1 MKMRAAILPL
11 VACLALAGG
20 VPRVRRQTQNCL
32 GAVCQVTSLQVQD
45 NSCGPRG
52 CSSSSLGGV
61 AASSLG
67 GVAAVA
73 APPPSSAPPHLLR
86 PGETRPLRCGGGAGG
101 VATSCSAHSCSV
113 TCGDGTQVM
122 SFYKIL
128 VNNDNIVS
136 STWPL
141 ARAEAPF

>member
-1 MKMRAAILPL
+1 MRAAILPL
-11 VACLALAGG
+11 VACLALASA

-32 GAVCQVTSLQVQD
+32 GAVCQVTTQVQD
-45 NSCGPRG
+45 NSCGPAG

-61 AASSLG
+61 EP
-67 GVAAVA
+67 VA
-73 APPPSSAPPHLLR
+73 APHHLLR

-113 TCGDGTQVM
+113 TCGDGTQVV

-128 VNNDNIVS
+128 VNIILFPVRGLLRGRRLHSDLPPQHQQN
-136 STWPL
+136 
-141 ARAEAPF
+141 

>member
-1 MKMRAAILPL
+1 MKMRAAVVPL
-11 VACLALAGG
+11 VTCLALAGA

-32 GAVCQVTSLQVQD
+32 GAVCQVTSQVQD
-45 NSCGPRG
+45 NSCGPAG

-67 GVAAVA
+67 GVAAS
-73 APPPSSAPPHLLR
+73 PPSSAPHHLLR

-101 VATSCSAHSCSV
+101 VATSCSAHTCSV
-113 TCGDGTQVM
+113 TCGHGTPGM

-128 VNNDNIVS
+128 VNNNIVS